1 MGKDSGRS
9 VLRTAEKESFAVSMN
24 DFWTVTKT
32 SSGLYELAA
41 RDGSAK
47 LGPMEGDK
55 LVGVVAV
62 ISELER
68 YLREGR

>member
-1 MGKDSGRS
+1 
-9 VLRTAEKESFAVSMN
+9 MN
-24 DFWTVTKT
+24 DAWTVTKT

-41 RDGSAK
+41 RDESAK
-47 LGPMEGDK
+47 LGPMAGDK